1 MKTKKVMTFKTLE
14 EILEKAPLQDV
25 PLDGNLAVADFEK
38 MQNNQLAQLAFEALD
53 KFRETRQRIPEPWN
67 AVDIQEFVELA
78 KKVADS
84 LRYKESGIRPVAEWS
99 TGEKQPELKLLS
111 LFAATAAGV
120 FNPLCAF
127 QGGVVAQEVVK
138 AIT

>member
-1 MKTKKVMTFKTLE
+1 MPESWNSVDLDEFMNHVKTLAE
-14 EILEKAPLQDV
+14 SE
-25 PLDGNLAVADFEK
+25 
-38 MQNNQLAQLAFEALD
+38 
-53 KFRETRQRIPEPWN
+53 
-67 AVDIQEFVELA
+67 
-78 KKVADS
+78 
-84 LRYKESGIRPVAEWS
+84 RYKDSGIRPFAEWS

-111 LFAATAAGV
+111 LFALTAVGV

>member
-1 MKTKKVMTFKTLE
+1 M
-14 EILEKAPLQDV
+14 
-25 PLDGNLAVADFEK
+25 
-38 MQNNQLAQLAFEALD
+38 
-53 KFRETRQRIPEPWN
+53 PEPWN
-67 AVDIQEFVELA
+67 PADLHEFVEHA

-111 LFAATAAGV
+111 LFAVTAAGV

-138 AIT
+138 AITSKFTPIGQVFYYDAYEVLPVETFEPLKHTGEELVKFANETLHVQE